1 MPQVPLL
8 TADGPQIRARRL
20 RAGLT
25 AAELA
30 GKIRRHPQ
38 TVRRLE
44 AGRLTTVSETLIH
57 QIAWALDVPA
67 DEITKRD
74 MDGSAA

>member
-8 TADGPQIRARRL
+8 TADGPEIRARRL

-25 AAELA
+25 ATELA

-44 AGRLTTVSETLIH
+44 AGRLTAVSETLIH
-57 QIAWALDVPA
+57 QLAWALEVSA
-67 DEITKRD
+67 DEITKSSED
-74 MDGSAA
+74 ETAA